1 LLVYINLVM
10 GVPILGV
17 NIPAPKVKIKPSLL
31 EKYANL
37 YRGIHDRGDTV
48 SWRTLIITV
57 RELLGEESPDFKKV
71 DRRLYSKGRKL
82 IKLLVSKTY
91 FEPLIPEIEYAVG
104 IRNPVRDSDKD
115 LDLLL
120 LSGRHFPEP
129 IIWTLADFAKTR
141 GKNVAV
147 INPVG
152 HYNDGQTR
160 VVGPT
165 KYFRKI
171 KKLVILAST
180 QSKCGGSIS
189 VLANVVRLLR
199 NAELTKK
206 VESVEVV
213 IPMFGGS
220 RGHKYNQG
228 PEVGYEIREA
238 SFNAKILSLVAKDIV
253 RHLIIKIPKVPEVR
267 FSSID
272 IHSDD
277 YPARTFNEAGF
288 KFVSINPSKNLAKGI
303 ISLLNLKKIKVPL
316 KLVACDKGAVSRTEN
331 LAKELILGD
340 RHFLKGLQVIYIE
353 KKRLSA
359 GVVASAEIA
368 GVEEWKREGCGIHV
382 KKLKVPQKPIFK
394 SCVIVYS
401 DDMIDTGGTAE
412 RDLKFISGYYPN
424 TSLKIFAA
432 SHPVFSKGFGAVK
445 RIGADAY
452 ILGNTLSW
460 EGLSDIKG
468 VEVVDF
474 AEAIYKFIFT
484 QNS

>member
-1 LLVYINLVM
+1 M

-31 EKYANL
+31 EKYAAL
-37 YRGIHDRGDTV
+37 YRGIHDRSDTV
-48 SWRTLIITV
+48 SWRTLIITI
-57 RELLGEESPDFKKV
+57 RELLGETAPDFKKV
-71 DRRLYSKGRKL
+71 DRRLYSKAKKL
-82 IKLLVSKTY
+82 IKFLVSKTY
-91 FEPLIPEIEYAVG
+91 FEVLIPEIEYAVG
-104 IRNPVRDSDKD
+104 IRNSARDSGND

-129 IIWTLADFAKTR
+129 IIWTLADFANSH

-147 INPVG
+147 VNPVG

-160 VVGPT
+160 VVGPA

-189 VLANVVRLLR
+189 VLSNVIRLLR
-199 NAELTKK
+199 NVELTKK
-206 VESVEVV
+206 VESVEVI

-228 PEVGYEIREA
+228 PEVGFEIREA
-238 SFNAKILSLVAKDIV
+238 SFNAKILSLVAKDIIH
-253 RHLIIKIPKVPEVR
+253 HLRPKILKIPKIR

-277 YPARTFNEAGF
+277 YPAKTFNEAGF
-288 KFVSINPSKNLAKGI
+288 EFVSISPSKNLAEGI
-303 ISLLNLKKIKVPL
+303 TSLLNLKRSKVPL
-316 KLVACDKGAVSRTEN
+316 KLVACDRGAVPRTEN

-340 RHFLKGLQVIYIE
+340 RHFLKSLQIIYIE
-353 KKRLSA
+353 KKRISA
-359 GVVASAEIA
+359 GVVASATIA
-368 GVEEWKREGCGIHV
+368 DVEEWERKGKGIHI
-382 KKLKVPQKPIFK
+382 KKLKIPKGPIFK
-394 SCVIVYS
+394 SSVIVYS

-412 RDLKFISGYYPN
+412 RDLKFISGFYPN

-452 ILGNTLSW
+452 VLGNTLNW

-474 AEAIYKFIFT
+474 AEAIYNFIFST
-484 QNS
+484 PISV